1 MLVMFDT
8 QEAVNKLKAKGF
20 TDEQAGAVIEI
31 QKQIIHDAMDTTLAT
46 KGNINDFRN
55 EVNNSFSEVNKNFS
69 EVRSD
74 IKSLETQL
82 SIMEKAQWIIIAGI
96 IALVFKTFI
105 AQ

>member
-8 QEAVNKLKAKGF
+8 QEAVNKLKANGF
-20 TDEQAGAVIEI
+20 TNEQADAVIEI

-46 KGNINDFRN
+46 KGNINEFRN
-55 EVNNSFSEVNKNFS
+55 DVNTNFNKVDTSFT

-74 IKSLETQL
+74 IKSLETRL

-96 IALVFKTFI
+96 LALVFKSFI
-105 AQ
+105 G